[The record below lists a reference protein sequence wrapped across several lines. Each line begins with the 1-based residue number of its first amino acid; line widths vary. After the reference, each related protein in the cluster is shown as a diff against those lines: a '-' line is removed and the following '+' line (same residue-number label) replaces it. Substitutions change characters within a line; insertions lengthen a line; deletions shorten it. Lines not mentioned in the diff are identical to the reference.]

1 MASKNNIVSTI
12 LFVIYSVLFVIF
24 AITIF
29 FGGQKIGGAIYFI
42 FFAITVAF
50 AFLDRKYHSNFV
62 DLYRYST
69 YLSDLFNILA
79 VSSIV
84 YYRVQMGYMIA
95 VLSLLL
101 VCLLIDLFAKNRPE
115 KRRRESILV
124 SIFNCVLMFTI
135 FPYFFLADPGS
146 ALAIVAVIVAVAVMI
161 LKLLLALIP
170 YKSFKASEQ
179 EQKSNIKIEE
189 VEFGNTSDHDV
200 E

>member
-1 MASKNNIVSTI
+1 
-12 LFVIYSVLFVIF
+12 
-24 AITIF
+24 
-29 FGGQKIGGAIYFI
+29 
-42 FFAITVAF
+42 
-50 AFLDRKYHSNFV
+50 
-62 DLYRYST
+62 
-69 YLSDLFNILA
+69 
-79 VSSIV
+79 
-84 YYRVQMGYMIA
+84 MGYMIA

-124 SIFNCVLMFTI
+124 GIFNCVLMFTI

-189 VEFGNTSDHDV
+189 VELGNTSDHDV